1 MPNNKGGKR
10 YKRNKNQVQENKN
23 TRLKDVTQFQEY
35 AQITKCLGNCR
46 FEVLCFDGK
55 KRMAIMCGKMRKRVF
70 VNAHEIVLVS
80 LREWQDSKCD
90 IIDKYSASDVQ
101 KLKQKNLIPKSIK
114 LEEKN
119 DLNDEIMDDN
129 LGFVFD
135 YSMPNEDSLS
145 DKSSSEEESDDSDS
159 DDPSKIDIDD
169 I

>member
-1 MPNNKGGKR
+1 MPNNKGGKK

-23 TRLKDVTQFQEY
+23 TRLKDVNQSQEY

-114 LEEKN
+114 LEEKM
-119 DLNDEIMDDN
+119 DDEDEVMDDN

-145 DKSSSEEESDDSDS
+145 DKSSSEGESDVSDS

>member
-10 YKRNKNQVQENKN
+10 YKRNKNQVKENKT
-23 TRLKDVTQFQEY
+23 TRLKDVTQSQEY

-55 KRMAIMCGKMRKRVF
+55 KRMATMCGKMRKKVF

-80 LREWQDSKCD
+80 LRDWQDSKCD
-90 IIDKYSASDVQ
+90 VIDKYSASDVQ
-101 KLKQKNLIPKSIK
+101 KLKQKKLIPKFIE
-114 LEEKN
+114 LEEKK
-119 DLNDEIMDDN
+119 DDEDEVMDDN

-145 DKSSSEEESDDSDS
+145 DKSSSSEESDDSDS